1 MKILHVTDAYLPKQG
16 GIEVQVRDLAT
27 RQIEAGHRVE
37 VMTCAPP
44 PGAARWWT
52 WTAGARPH
60 PDPPAVPA
68 EAGPLVHRTGVPWP
82 HVARSAAMLAHLLR
96 ESRPDVVHVH
106 LSVLSPL
113 GILAVR
119 TAARQRVP
127 VVVTLHS
134 LWWWATALYRAADRL
149 RGWGSWPVAWTAVSD
164 LAAEPLRLILR
175 ERAEVTLMPNGV
187 DPLDW
192 ATEPLARED
201 SEVVVVSVMR
211 LALRKRPRALLNVVR
226 QVRSRLPEG
235 VGLRVVVVGDGPQR
249 RALTRRIRRYGLTDC
264 VELVGRLDHEAI
276 RQLYRRA
283 DLYLAPAT
291 LESFG
296 IAALEARCAGLPV
309 VARRRTGIADF
320 VVQGRH
326 GLLADSDQG
335 LVEAVLTLARSPQLR
350 AEMAARNRA
359 VGPQTGWAE
368 VLQHCAL
375 AYKMAAELALP
386 EPPGSA

>member
-1 MKILHVTDAYLPKQG
+1 
-16 GIEVQVRDLAT
+16 
-27 RQIEAGHRVE
+27 
-37 VMTCAPP
+37 
-44 PGAARWWT
+44 
-52 WTAGARPH
+52 
-60 PDPPAVPA
+60 
-68 EAGPLVHRTGVPWP
+68 
-82 HVARSAAMLAHLLR
+82 
-96 ESRPDVVHVH
+96 
-106 LSVLSPL
+106 
-113 GILAVR
+113 
-119 TAARQRVP
+119 
-127 VVVTLHS
+127 VTLHS

-326 GLLADSDQG
+326 GLLADTDQG

-359 VGPQTGWAE
+359 VGPLTGWAE

-386 EPPGSA
+386 QPPASA